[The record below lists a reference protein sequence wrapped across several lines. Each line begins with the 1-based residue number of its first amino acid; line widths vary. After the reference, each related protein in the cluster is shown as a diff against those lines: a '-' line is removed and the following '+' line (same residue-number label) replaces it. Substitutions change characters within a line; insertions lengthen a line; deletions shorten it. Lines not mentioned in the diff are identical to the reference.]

1 VAARQ
6 KMVTTMRRLFA
17 SFLFSFLFL
26 SAAQADS
33 PPVHIKGAI
42 QSVSGPGTPLGFT
55 MSGSSAPVAVKMTD
69 QTKIASLETAQLAD
83 ITQGMFVGT
92 AALPQPDG
100 TLKAL
105 EVHIFPEAMR
115 GTGEGYR
122 PFPQVQGGSM
132 TNATITDIVGT
143 QGAVGD
149 NGLTLTLHYKDG
161 EKTVV
166 VPKGTP
172 IVLLGKGDT
181 SMLKQGAKVSVTGT
195 KEAGGVTA
203 TRILVGLD
211 GATPP
216 I

>member
-1 VAARQ
+1 
-6 KMVTTMRRLFA
+6 MRRLFA
-17 SFLFSFLFL
+17 SLLFSFLFI
-26 SAAQADS
+26 SAAAADS
-33 PPVHIKGAI
+33 PPVHLKGAVQQVNG
-42 QSVSGPGTPLGFT
+42 QSFT
-55 MSGSSAPVAVKMTD
+55 MSGGASPVAVKLTD

-100 TLKAL
+100 SLKAL

-149 NGLTLTLHYKDG
+149 NGLTLTLRYKDG

-172 IVLLGKGDT
+172 IVLLGQGNPA
-181 SMLKQGAKVSVTGT
+181 MLKQGAKVSVTGT
-195 KEAGGVTA
+195 KDASGITA

>member
-1 VAARQ
+1 MAARQ

-17 SFLFSFLFL
+17 SLLFSFLFL

-33 PPVHIKGAI
+33 TAVHLKGAV
-42 QSVSGPGTPLGFT
+42 QSVSGQTFT
-55 MSGSSAPVAVKMTD
+55 MSGGSAPVAVKMTD
-69 QTKIASLETAQLAD
+69 QTRIASLETAQLAD

-122 PFPQVQGGSM
+122 PFPQVAQGTM
-132 TNATITDIVGT
+132 TNATITNIVGT
-143 QGAVGD
+143 QGAVTD
-149 NGLTLTLHYKDG
+149 NGLTLTLKYKDG

-172 IVLLGKGDT
+172 IVLLGKGDA

>member
-1 VAARQ
+1 M
-6 KMVTTMRRLFA
+6 KRLFA
-17 SFLFSFLFL
+17 SLFFLGAFAT
-26 SAAQADS
+26 AAAADS
-33 PPVHIKGAI
+33 PPVHLKGAI
-42 QSVSGPGTPLGFT
+42 QSVSGQGSPPSFA
-55 MSGSSAPVAVKMTD
+55 MSGSAAPVTVNLSGD
-69 QTKIASLETAQLAD
+69 TKIASLETAQLAD

-122 PFPQVQGGSM
+122 PFPQVAGGSM

-143 QGAVGD
+143 QGAVTDDGLK
-149 NGLTLTLHYKDG
+149 LTLKYKDG

-172 IVLLGKGDT
+172 IVLLGKGDA
-181 SMLKQGAKVSVTGT
+181 SMLKTGSKVSVTGT
-195 KEAGGVTA
+195 KDARGAVTA